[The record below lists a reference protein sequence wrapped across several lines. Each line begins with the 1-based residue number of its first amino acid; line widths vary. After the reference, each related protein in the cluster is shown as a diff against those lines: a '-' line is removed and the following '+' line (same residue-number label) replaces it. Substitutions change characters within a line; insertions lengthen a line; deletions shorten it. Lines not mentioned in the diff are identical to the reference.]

1 LVLSKFLIIDDNR
14 DKYEVIKNELTENGV
29 REESIDW
36 AESKTSALIY
46 MRRKRYL
53 VALLDLNLPEF
64 DKKNPIENGGF
75 EVLEK
80 INLKRN
86 SQKYKKPNYV
96 ICLSAF
102 KEIREAQL
110 DKFLNLDLSVHD
122 FECNSWKTALKNK
135 VDLGLEV
142 VNDQND
148 TRKLTKY
155 LAITIHGIRTQG
167 EWQEE
172 LESSL
177 IQKFGVDVVCKK
189 YKYNYYSATK
199 LLFSKFRS
207 KVIEDF
213 QEKLIELLEETPDA
227 KVVFFAHSFGTYIL
241 MKALEDLPRDVDI
254 NIEKVVLAGCV
265 LKESYDLK
273 AVRNVVDKSRVIND
287 CGMNDG
293 ILLLSKYFCSD
304 MGMAGRSGLIGMDIN
319 NRHFEG
325 KHDFFYKRD
334 NFVDNYWIPL
344 IGNEVKIVDERD
356 FSTLRENWEIL
367 ISSRLNLSIFF
378 SSIAGISFIA
388 LYFLTLN

>member
-1 LVLSKFLIIDDNR
+1 LSKFLIIDDNS
-14 DKYEVIKNELTENGV
+14 DKYELIKNELIENGV

-36 AESKTSALIY
+36 AESKKSALKY
-46 MRRKRYL
+46 MRRERYL

-80 INLKRN
+80 INLDKN

-110 DKFLNLDLSVHD
+110 DKFLHLDLSVHD

-142 VNDQND
+142 VNAQND

-167 EWQEE
+167 EWQEG
-172 LESSL
+172 LERSL
-177 IQKFGVDVVCKK
+177 VQKFGDDVVCKK

-199 LLFSKFRS
+199 LLFPKFRS

-213 QEKLIELLEETPDA
+213 KEKLIELLEETPDA

-241 MKALEDLPRDVDI
+241 MKALEELPRDVDI

-273 AVRNVVDKSRVIND
+273 AVRNVVDRSRVIND
-287 CGMNDG
+287 CGINDG

-304 MGMAGRSGLIGMDIN
+304 MGMAGRSGFIGMDIK
-319 NRHFEG
+319 NRYFKGNHN
-325 KHDFFYKRD
+325 FFYTIN
-334 NFVDNYWIPL
+334 NFVEDYWIPL
-344 IGNEVKIVDERD
+344 IGNEVKIVNDRD
-356 FSTLRENWEIL
+356 FSSLRENWEIL
-367 ISSRLNLSIFF
+367 VSSKLNLAMFF
-378 SSIAGISFIA
+378 SSIAIISI
-388 LYFLTLN
+388 LTVYVVSIFNI